1 MDSSTK
7 KRKIAKNTI
16 LLYCRMFVLLL
27 ISFYTS
33 RIILEALGVE
43 DYGIYN
49 VVGGIVTTFALISS
63 TLNAA
68 ITRFITYELGK
79 GDIKQLSNV
88 FSTAL
93 NIQVILCIVVVVISE
108 TVGIW
113 FLNNRL
119 VIPPERLAAANW
131 VFQFS
136 IVSFCIQLISV
147 PYNSEIVA
155 HEDMSAFAYISIF
168 EALGKLAVAA
178 LIPHASYDKLII
190 YAFLLTCIYLTT
202 RYLYGRFCH
211 KHYEETKY
219 HFIIDKDLL
228 RKMFTFSG
236 WNLIGAGSYV
246 LMYNGVDFL
255 INIFFG
261 VTVNAARGVAA
272 TVNRIVMQFVQNF
285 TTAIKPQITKS
296 YAENDTRYMFELVF
310 KGARIS
316 YLMLLF
322 IAVPLMAESNLLISL
337 WLKEVPENAP
347 LFANLIILVSLISV
361 LSETMYTAIMASEDI
376 KIYQICVG
384 GIGMLVFPIV
394 WIAFKFGLA
403 AYYAYI
409 IQAMIFILQLLYRI
423 FYMKKNYGMGI
434 RDFFSKV
441 IYRIG
446 IVTIVSSIAPISIVC
461 CMSDGINRLLIVGT
475 CFILLYIPV
484 VYFWGLEKDERRF
497 VMSKVNS
504 LIKKKHE

>member
-93 NIQVILCIVVVVISE
+93 NIQVILCIVVVVLSE

-119 VIPPERLAAANW
+119 VIPLERLAAANW

-178 LIPHASYDKLII
+178 LILHASYDKLII
-190 YAFLLTCIYLTT
+190 YAFLLTCIYLAT

-272 TVNRIVMQFVQNF
+272 TVNRVVMQFVQNF

-446 IVTIVSSIAPISIVC
+446 IVTIVSSITPISIVC
-461 CMSDGINRLLIVGT
+461 CMSDGIYRLLIVGT

-504 LIKKKHE
+504 VIKKKHE